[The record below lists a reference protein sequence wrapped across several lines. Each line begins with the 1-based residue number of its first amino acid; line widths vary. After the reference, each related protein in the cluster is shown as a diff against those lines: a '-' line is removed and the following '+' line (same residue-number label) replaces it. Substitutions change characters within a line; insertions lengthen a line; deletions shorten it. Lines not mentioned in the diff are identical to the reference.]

1 LTKTG
6 VLRILTAAIGQL
18 MSNSNRL
25 QHISLDNGA
34 NTGKWPEKCL
44 PARPARRKG
53 IREVRIGSVVIGGE
67 HPVAVQSMTLTDTR
81 DAAATVEQICRLE
94 EAGCEIVRVAVPD
107 DEAAAALPKI
117 KKAIRIPLVADIHFH
132 YKLALKAI
140 DAGVDKIRINPGN
153 LGGEE
158 RAKVVTRAAREAG
171 IAMRVGV
178 NSGSLEKEIV
188 DKYGGPT
195 PQGMVESALGHLR
208 FLEDEG
214 FTNIVLS
221 LKASNVPRMIEA
233 YTLMRE
239 ACDYPL
245 HLGVTEAGPPSTG
258 IIKSAMGIGYLLMN
272 GIGETLRVSLTAD
285 PVEEVRVGWEILKSL
300 GLRSR
305 GPMLVSCPSCGR
317 CEVDLLELTAKV
329 EKAIAGIKKPLHIA
343 VMGCV
348 VNGPGEAREADLA
361 VVGGKQKG
369 MLLKNGKIIATLPE
383 AELIS
388 ALLQEMERFDVSNR
402 PAGKPIVACG

>member
-1 LTKTG
+1 
-6 VLRILTAAIGQL
+6 
-18 MSNSNRL
+18 MPS
-25 QHISLDNGA
+25 
-34 NTGKWPEKCL
+34 GK
-44 PARPARRKG
+44 RV
-53 IREVRIGSVVIGGE
+53 REVRIGSVTIGGD

-81 DAAATVEQICRLE
+81 DVQATVAQILRLE
-94 EAGCEIVRVAVPD
+94 EAGCEIARVAVPD
-107 DEAAAALPKI
+107 DEAAAALGAI
-117 KKAIRIPLVADIHFH
+117 KKQIHIPLVADIHFH

-153 LGGEE
+153 LGGED

-171 IAMRVGV
+171 IPMRVGV
-178 NSGSLEKEIV
+178 NSGSLERDLI

-195 PQGMVESALGHLR
+195 PQGMVESALRHIR

-214 FTNIVLS
+214 FFNIVLS

-233 YTLMRE
+233 YTLMRA

-245 HLGVTEAGPPSTG
+245 HLGVTEAGPPSVGT
-258 IIKSAMGIGYLLMN
+258 IKSAIGIGYLLQN

-300 GLRSR
+300 GLRTR
-305 GPMLVSCPSCGR
+305 GPMLVSCPMCGR
-317 CEVDLLELTAKV
+317 CEVDLVELATKV
-329 EKAIAGIKKPLHIA
+329 EKAIAHLKKPLHIA

-361 VVGGKQKG
+361 VVGGKHKG
-369 MLLKNGKIIATLPE
+369 MLLKSGKIIATLPE
-383 AELIS
+383 DELIA
-388 ALLQEMERFDVSNR
+388 ALLLEADKFDVSDR
-402 PAGKPIVACG
+402 PAGTARIVAGA

>member
-1 LTKTG
+1 LQSED
-6 VLRILTAAIGQL
+6 GQQ
-18 MSNSNRL
+18 SGSIN
-25 QHISLDNGA
+25 A
-34 NTGKWPEKCL
+34 VL
-44 PARPARRKG
+44 PATDAIPLPRKPV
-53 IREVRIGSVVIGGE
+53 REVRIGPVMIGGG

-81 DAAATVEQICRLE
+81 DVKATVEQIRKLE

-107 DEAAAALPKI
+107 DEAAAALPAI
-117 KKAIRIPLVADIHFH
+117 KRAMTVPLVADIHFH

-140 DAGVDKIRINPGN
+140 EAGVDKIRINPGN
-153 LGGEE
+153 LGGED

-171 IAMRVGV
+171 IPMRIGV
-178 NSGSLEKEIV
+178 NSGSLERDLV

-195 PQGMVESALGHLR
+195 PRGMVESALRHIH

-233 YTLMRE
+233 YTLMRA

-245 HLGVTEAGPPSTG
+245 HLGVTEAGPPSVG
-258 IIKSAMGIGYLLMN
+258 IIKSAMGIGYLLAN

-285 PVEEVRVGWEILKSL
+285 PVEEVRVAWEILKAL
-300 GLRSR
+300 GLRTR
-305 GPMLVSCPSCGR
+305 GPMLVACPSCGR
-317 CEVDLLELTAKV
+317 CEVDLIALTTRV
-329 EKAIAGIKKPLHIA
+329 ERAIAHLKKPLHIA

-361 VVGGKQKG
+361 VVGGKAKG
-369 MLLKNGKIIATLPE
+369 MLLKSGQIIATLPE
-383 AELIS
+383 EELIP
-388 ALLQEMERFDVSNR
+388 ALLEECEKFDVSDR
-402 PAGKPIVACG
+402 PAGKARLVPSL

>member
-1 LTKTG
+1 MSDSNIFPNSPLKAAEAS
-6 VLRILTAAIGQL
+6 TAG
-18 MSNSNRL
+18 
-25 QHISLDNGA
+25 
-34 NTGKWPEKCL
+34 
-44 PARPARRKG
+44 RKRV
-53 IREVRIGSVVIGGE
+53 REVRIGSVTIGGDR
-67 HPVAVQSMTLTDTR
+67 PVAVQSMTTTDTR
-81 DAAATVEQICRLE
+81 DAKATISQIRRLE
-94 EAGCEIVRVAVPD
+94 DAGCEIVRVAVPD
-107 DEAAAALPKI
+107 DEAGAALQEI

-132 YKLALKAI
+132 FKLALKAI

-153 LGGEE
+153 LGGED

-178 NSGSLEKEIV
+178 NSGSLERELI

-195 PQGMVESALGHLR
+195 PRGMVESALGHLR

-214 FTNIVLS
+214 FTNTVVS
-221 LKASNVPRMIEA
+221 LKASNVPRMVEA
-233 YTLMRE
+233 YTLMRA

-245 HLGVTEAGPPSTG
+245 HLGVTEAGPPFTG
-258 IIKSAMGIGYLLMN
+258 TIKSAVGIGSLLLA

-300 GLRSR
+300 GLRTR

-317 CEVDLLELTAKV
+317 CEVDLIALAQKV
-329 EKAIAGIKKPLHIA
+329 EKAIAGIKKPIHIA

-361 VVGGKQKG
+361 IVGGRQKG
-369 MLLKNGKIIATLPE
+369 LLMKNGQIIATLPE
-383 AELIS
+383 EDLIP
-388 ALLQEMERFDVSNR
+388 ALLEEIERFEVSNR
-402 PAGKPIVACG
+402 PAGKPMVACG

>member
-1 LTKTG
+1 MNQNALNQG
-6 VLRILTAAIGQL
+6 EPPA
-18 MSNSNRL
+18 
-25 QHISLDNGA
+25 NG
-34 NTGKWPEKCL
+34 CL
-44 PARPARRKG
+44 PKRPALPLDVRSKPV
-53 IREVRIGSVVIGGE
+53 REVRIGNVTIGGSY
-67 HPVAVQSMTLTDTR
+67 PVAVQSMTLTDTR
-81 DAAATVEQICRLE
+81 DAKTTLAQIHRLE

-107 DEAAAALPKI
+107 DEAAAALPEI
-117 KKAIRIPLVADIHFH
+117 KKNISIPLVADIHFH

-153 LGGEE
+153 LGGED
-158 RAKVVTRAAREAG
+158 RAKVVTRAARDAG
-171 IAMRVGV
+171 IPMRVGV
-178 NSGSLEKEIV
+178 NSGSLEKDLI

-195 PQGMVESALGHLR
+195 PQGMVESALRHIR

-214 FTNIVLS
+214 FSNIVLS

-239 ACDYPL
+239 VCDYPL
-245 HLGVTEAGPPSTG
+245 HLGVTEAGPPSVGT
-258 IIKSAMGIGYLLMN
+258 IKSAMGIGYLLLN

-305 GPMLVSCPSCGR
+305 GPMLVACPSCGR
-317 CEVDLLELTAKV
+317 CEVDLLDLTARV
-329 EKAIAGIKKPLHIA
+329 EKAIAGLKKPLHIA

-361 VVGGKQKG
+361 VVGGKHKG
-369 MLLKNGKIIATLPE
+369 MLLKSGKIIATLPE
-383 AELIS
+383 DELIP
-388 ALLQEMERFDVSNR
+388 ALLREAEKFDVSER
-402 PAGKPIVACG
+402 PAGKPMVIASA

>member
-1 LTKTG
+1 MPVTG
-6 VLRILTAAIGQL
+6 
-18 MSNSNRL
+18 SN
-25 QHISLDNGA
+25 G
-34 NTGKWPEKCL
+34 NTKCL
-44 PARPARRKG
+44 PEFTPKSFRNKQ
-53 IREVRIGSVVIGGE
+53 IREIRIGDVTIGGH
-67 HPVAVQSMTLTDTR
+67 HPIAIQSMTTTDTR
-81 DAAATVEQICRLE
+81 DAQATLEQIHRLE

-107 DEAAAALPKI
+107 DEAAAALSEI
-117 KKAIRIPLVADIHFH
+117 KKNMRVPLVADIHFH

-153 LGGEE
+153 LGGEQ
-158 RAKVVTRAAREAG
+158 RAKVVTKAAIEAG
-171 IAMRVGV
+171 IPMRVGV
-178 NSGSLEKEIV
+178 NAGSLERDLV

-195 PQGMVESALGHLR
+195 PQGMVESALRHIR

-214 FTNIVLS
+214 FENIVLS

-258 IIKSAMGIGYLLMN
+258 IIKSAMGIGYLLHN

-300 GLRSR
+300 GLRTK
-305 GPMLVSCPSCGR
+305 GVNLVSCPSCGR
-317 CEVDLLELTAKV
+317 CEVDLIDLTERV
-329 EKAIAGIKKPLHIA
+329 EKAVAKIDKPLHIA

-361 VVGGKQKG
+361 VVGGKGKG
-369 MLLKNGKIIATLPE
+369 MLMKDGKIIARLDEADLIPALLAE
-383 AELIS
+383 AEKY
-388 ALLQEMERFDVSNR
+388 DVKDR
-402 PAGKPIVACG
+402 PAGKVMVAGA

>member
-1 LTKTG
+1 LKAAEAS
-6 VLRILTAAIGQL
+6 TAG
-18 MSNSNRL
+18 
-25 QHISLDNGA
+25 
-34 NTGKWPEKCL
+34 
-44 PARPARRKG
+44 RKRV
-53 IREVRIGSVVIGGE
+53 REVRIGSVTIGGDR
-67 HPVAVQSMTLTDTR
+67 PVAVQSMTTTDTR
-81 DAAATVEQICRLE
+81 DAKATISQIRRLE
-94 EAGCEIVRVAVPD
+94 DAGCEIVRVAVPD
-107 DEAAAALPKI
+107 DEAGAALQEI

-132 YKLALKAI
+132 FKLALKAI

-153 LGGEE
+153 LGGED

-178 NSGSLEKEIV
+178 NSGSLERELI

-195 PQGMVESALGHLR
+195 PRGMVESALGHLR

-214 FTNIVLS
+214 FTNTVVS
-221 LKASNVPRMIEA
+221 LKASNVPRMVEA
-233 YTLMRE
+233 YTLMRA

-245 HLGVTEAGPPSTG
+245 HLGVTEAGPPFTG
-258 IIKSAMGIGYLLMN
+258 TIKSAVGIGSLLLA

-300 GLRSR
+300 GLRTR

-317 CEVDLLELTAKV
+317 CEVDLIALAQKV
-329 EKAIAGIKKPLHIA
+329 EKAIAGIKKPIHIA

-361 VVGGKQKG
+361 IVGGRQKG
-369 MLLKNGKIIATLPE
+369 LLMKNGQIIATLPE
-383 AELIS
+383 EDLIP
-388 ALLQEMERFDVSNR
+388 ALLEEIERFEVSNR
-402 PAGKPIVACG
+402 PAGKPMVACG

>member
-1 LTKTG
+1 
-6 VLRILTAAIGQL
+6 
-18 MSNSNRL
+18 M
-25 QHISLDNGA
+25 QHQS
-34 NTGKWPEKCL
+34 PL
-44 PARPARRKG
+44 PSKSSPVPPDLSPAQVRR
-53 IREVRIGSVVIGGE
+53 IRELRIGSVTIGGD
-67 HPVAVQSMTLTDTR
+67 HPVAVQSMTTTDTR
-81 DAAATVEQICRLE
+81 DIRATLNEIHRLE

-107 DEAAAALPKI
+107 DEAAAALPAI
-117 KKAIRIPLVADIHFH
+117 KREMSVPLVADIHFH

-158 RAKVVTRAAREAG
+158 RAKVVTKAAREAG
-171 IAMRVGV
+171 IPMRVGV
-178 NSGSLEKEIV
+178 NSGSLEKDLI

-195 PQGMVESALGHLR
+195 PQGMVESALRHIR

-239 ACDYPL
+239 HTDYPL

-258 IIKSAMGIGYLLMN
+258 IIKSAMGIGYLLAN
-272 GIGETLRVSLTAD
+272 GIGETIRVSLTAD
-285 PVEEVRVGWEILKSL
+285 PVEEVRVAWEILKSL
-300 GLRSR
+300 GLRTR
-305 GPMLVSCPSCGR
+305 GPNLVACPSCGR
-317 CEVDLLELTAKV
+317 CEVDLIDLTQRV
-329 EKAIAGIKKPLHIA
+329 EKAIAGLKKPLHIA

-361 VVGGKQKG
+361 VVGGKNKG
-369 MLLKNGKIIATLPE
+369 MLMKSGKIIATLPE
-383 AELIS
+383 DELIP
-388 ALLQEMERFDVSNR
+388 ALLEECEKFDVSNR
-402 PAGKPIVACG
+402 PHGEPKLTASA

>member
-1 LTKTG
+1 MTQKPLVIAPTG
-6 VLRILTAAIGQL
+6 
-18 MSNSNRL
+18 N
-25 QHISLDNGA
+25 H
-34 NTGKWPEKCL
+34 KP
-44 PARPARRKG
+44 RKR
-53 IREVRIGSVVIGGE
+53 IREVRIGSVTIGGG

-81 DAAATVEQICRLE
+81 DVAATLEQIHRLE

-107 DEAAAALPKI
+107 DEAAAALPAI
-117 KKAIRIPLVADIHFH
+117 KKGTRIPLVADIHFH
-132 YKLALKAI
+132 YKIALKAI
-140 DAGVDKIRINPGN
+140 AAGVDKIRINPGN

-178 NSGSLEKEIV
+178 NSGSLEREII

-214 FTNIVLS
+214 FTNTVVS

-258 IIKSAMGIGYLLMN
+258 IVKSAMGIGYLLFN

-300 GLRSR
+300 GLRTR

-317 CEVDLLELTAKV
+317 CEVDLLDLTSRV
-329 EKAIAGIKKPLHIA
+329 ERAVAGLKKPLHIA

-361 VVGGKQKG
+361 IVGGKHKG
-369 MLLKNGKIIATLPE
+369 LLMKDGRIIATLPE
-383 AELIS
+383 DQLIP
-388 ALLQEMERFDVSNR
+388 ALLAEADRYDVADR
-402 PAGKPIVACG
+402 PTGKPLIASA

>member
-6 VLRILTAAIGQL
+6 VLCILTEPIGQL
-18 MSNSNRL
+18 LSNSNSMQDKIL
-25 QHISLDNGA
+25 QD
-34 NTGKWPEKCL
+34 TRDPERVAGSCL
-44 PARPARRKG
+44 PASPVRRKR
-53 IREVRIGSVVIGGE
+53 IREVRIGSLVIGGE

-81 DAAATVEQICRLE
+81 DVAATVEQIHRLE
-94 EAGCEIVRVAVPD
+94 DAGCEIVRVAVPD
-107 DEAAAALPKI
+107 DEAAAALSAI
-117 KKAIRIPLVADIHFH
+117 KKAIHIPLVADIHFH

-158 RAKVVTRAAREAG
+158 RAKVVTRAACEAG

-214 FTNIVLS
+214 FSNIVLS

-305 GPMLVSCPSCGR
+305 GPMLVACPSCGR

-383 AELIS
+383 EELIP
-388 ALLQEMERFDVSNR
+388 ALLEECKKFEVSER
-402 PAGKPIVACG
+402 PAGKPMVAGA

>member
-1 LTKTG
+1 M
-6 VLRILTAAIGQL
+6 Q
-18 MSNSNRL
+18 NRL
-25 QHISLDNGA
+25 VKTDF
-34 NTGKWPEKCL
+34 TP
-44 PARPARRKG
+44 RKRV
-53 IREVRIGSVVIGGE
+53 REVKIGSLTIGGDQ
-67 HPVAVQSMTLTDTR
+67 PVAVQSMTLTDTR
-81 DAAATVEQICRLE
+81 DAKATLNQIDKLV

-107 DEAAAALPKI
+107 DDAAAALTE
-117 KKAIRIPLVADIHFH
+117 IRKRCPIPLVADIHFH
-132 YKLALKAI
+132 YKLALKSI

-158 RAKVVTRAAREAG
+158 RAKVVTRAAKDAG

-178 NSGSLEKEIV
+178 NSGSMEKELI

-195 PQGMVESALGHLR
+195 PQGMVESALGHIR

-214 FTNIVLS
+214 FENTVIS
-221 LKASNVPRMIEA
+221 LKASNVRRMVEA
-233 YTLMRE
+233 CTLMRE

-258 IIKSAMGIGYLLMN
+258 IIKSAVGIGHLLLN

-300 GLRSR
+300 GLRTR

-317 CEVDLLELTAKV
+317 CEVDLLALTEKV
-329 EKAIAGIKKPLHIA
+329 EKAIAGVKKPLHIA

-361 VVGGKQKG
+361 VVGGCQKG
-369 MLLKNGKIIATLPE
+369 MLMKKGEIIARLE
-383 AELIS
+383 EDELIP
-388 ALLQEMERFDVSNR
+388 ALMAEIKKVQ
-402 PAGKPIVACG
+402 